1 MRLKKLMALCLTC
14 SVVVTFS
21 SYGIAKAA
29 DESVNN
35 ININIDTN
43 SDRQNISPYIYG
55 TNYDFNK
62 ANGGIPQVATAV
74 RAGGNRFSAYNWEN
88 NASNAGSDYLHQSD
102 NYLNMNSD
110 YSQQNIPGQV
120 VTKVQE
126 DMLKTKSKYSLVTL
140 QMAGYAAKD
149 KKGPVSEAEVAPS
162 SRWVEVKPK
171 KGSAFTDTPDLN
183 DNAVYMDEFVNFLNK
198 KYGKADT
205 DTGIKAYSLDNEPA
219 LWSGTHP
226 RVHPNKVT
234 CSELVDKS
242 VALSKAVKDVDPK
255 AEIYG
260 PALFG
265 MSAFQSLLDAPD
277 WNAAKAQGNYTWF
290 VDYYLDKMK
299 QAETKEGRRLVDVF
313 DYHYYSEAKGG
324 GIRVTEDKDYKN
336 TDCNKARIQAP
347 RTLWDSSFTEDSWIG
362 QWCKNLT
369 PIIPKMKD
377 SINKYYP
384 GTKLAMTEYN
394 FGGGG
399 HISGGIAQADAFG
412 IFANQNL
419 YFASLWGLD
428 GGTNYIEAAY
438 NLYRNY
444 DGNNSTYGDVK
455 VKADTSDIENSSVYS
470 SVDSKDPS
478 KLHVIL
484 INKNYDK
491 PMKVNLKLAGDKAY
505 SSGKVWGFDDN
516 SSDIKEEKP
525 ITDISN
531 NTLTYEVPK
540 LSAYHIV
547 LDNKKPSLPGDLNDD
562 GEVTLLDCI
571 LLKKYLSSDNV
582 EIDTNNADINKDS
595 TIDIRDLLAIRAL
608 V

>member
-1 MRLKKLMALCLTC
+1 MKLKKLMALCLI
-14 SVVVTFS
+14 FS
-21 SYGIAKAA
+21 ITSTVSICRPAFA
-29 DESVNN
+29 DETEVNS
-35 ININIDTN
+35 INVNIDTN
-43 SDRQNISPYIYG
+43 SGRQNISPYIYG

-62 ANGGIPQVATAV
+62 VNGGIPEVATAV
-74 RAGGNRFSAYNWEN
+74 RAGGNRFTAYNWEN
-88 NASNAGSDYLHQSD
+88 NASNAGSDYLHESD
-102 NYLNMNSD
+102 NYLNMNSP
-110 YSQQNIPGQV
+110 YSEQNIPGQV
-120 VTKVQE
+120 VTKFQ
-126 DMLKTKSKYSLVTL
+126 DDTLKTKSKYSLVTL
-140 QMAGYAAKD
+140 QMAGYVAKD
-149 KKGPVSEAEVAPS
+149 KNGPVSEAEVAPS
-162 SRWVEVKPK
+162 SRWIEVKPK
-171 KGSAFTDTPDLN
+171 KDSAFTDTPDLN

-205 DTGIKAYSLDNEPA
+205 DTGIKAYSLDNEPG
-219 LWSGTHP
+219 LWYTTHA
-226 RVHPNKVT
+226 RVHPNKVS

-265 MSAFQSLLDAPD
+265 MGAFQSLVTAPD
-277 WNAAKAQGNYTWF
+277 WDAVKAQGNYTWF

-299 QAETKEGRRLVDVF
+299 QAEAKEGRRLVDVF
-313 DYHYYSEAKGG
+313 DVHYYSEAKGG
-324 GIRVTEDKDYKN
+324 GIRVTDDKNYSN
-336 TDCNKARIQAP
+336 VDCNKARIQAP

-384 GTKLAMTEYN
+384 GTKLAITEYN

-419 YFASLWGLD
+419 YFASLWGLS
-428 GGTNYIEAAY
+428 GGSNYIEAAY

-444 DGNNSTYGDVK
+444 DGNNSTYGDIK

-470 SVDSKDPS
+470 AVDSKDDS

-491 PMKVNLKLAGDKAY
+491 PMKVNLKLDGDKVY
-505 SSGKVWGFDDN
+505 SSGKVWGFDEN
-516 SSDIKEEKP
+516 SSDIKEETP
-525 ITDISN
+525 ITDVSN

-540 LSAYHIV
+540 LSVYHLV
-547 LDNKKPSLPGDLNDD
+547 LDSKAKKLGDVNDD
-562 GEVTLLDCI
+562 GKVSLADFI
-571 LLKKYLSSDNV
+571 ALKKYISTNSV
-582 EIDTNNADINKDS
+582 EINTLNADINGDSVINILDLTLLKDL
-595 TIDIRDLLAIRAL
+595 I
-608 V
+608 